1 MLPLK
6 QVLPD
11 DQRELLALYGKL
23 SEADRQ
29 SLVNFGRFLASQQ
42 AEEGKAGPIEPVS
55 EKPLDIP
62 RPQEESVIKAI
73 SRLSKTYP
81 MLEKKNLIDGTSV
94 LMSAHVLQG
103 KPAEQVINEL
113 ELLFEEHYVQFVS
126 GNEQ

>member
-11 DQRELLALYGKL
+11 EQRELLALYTSL
-23 SEADRQ
+23 SEADKL

-42 AEEGKAGPIEPVS
+42 AQVEAAGAVESVS

-62 RPQEESVIKAI
+62 RPQNESVIKAI

-103 KPAEQVINEL
+103 RPAEQVINEL
-113 ELLFEEHYVQFVS
+113 ELLFEEHYVAFMS

>member
-11 DQRELLALYGKL
+11 DQRELLALYGRL

-42 AEEGKAGPIEPVS
+42 AEEGEAGPIKPVS
-55 EKPLDIP
+55 AKPLDIP